1 MRRQTTVIAAGVLL
15 AFYIGIIMYVFF
27 SLLHIDLLANFV
39 SAMVF
44 EVIGFL
50 ALGYLVLSNIL
61 LKQIKTGYFVPLVMV
76 SVIYTI
82 ILDVINIAYV
92 ATTSQAVFML
102 LNIVLLFIYCLI
114 SIPMYLMGKR

>member
-1 MRRQTTVIAAGVLL
+1 MRKQTTVIAAGVLL